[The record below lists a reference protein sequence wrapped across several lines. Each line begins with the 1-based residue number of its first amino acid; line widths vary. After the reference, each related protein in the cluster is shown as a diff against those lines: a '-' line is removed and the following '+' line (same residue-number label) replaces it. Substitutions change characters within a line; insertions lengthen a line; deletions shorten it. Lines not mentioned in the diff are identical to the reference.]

1 MNKLPAID
9 DQITA
14 GEPCECEFT
23 PFDDG
28 DEEESF
34 HYKRRCDICGS
45 TWYSL
50 HCPHDLK
57 PKSLA
62 LRAGNV
68 NAPCTGA

>member
-1 MNKLPAID
+1 MKTLHAID

-14 GEPCECEFT
+14 GDLCECEFT

-34 HYKRRCDICGS
+34 HYKRRCSSCGG

-50 HCPHDLK
+50 HCPHDLNQK
-57 PKSLA
+57 PCIKCGSI
-62 LRAGNV
+62 NEPV
-68 NAPCTGA
+68 PEDS